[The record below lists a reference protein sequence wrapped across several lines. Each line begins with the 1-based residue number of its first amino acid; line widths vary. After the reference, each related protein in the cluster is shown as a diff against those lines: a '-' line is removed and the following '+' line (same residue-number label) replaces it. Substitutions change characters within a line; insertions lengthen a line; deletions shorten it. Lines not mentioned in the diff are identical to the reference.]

1 MSVWEAILLGVVQGV
16 TEFLPVSS
24 SGHLVLAQHFLNVS
38 EEGSDKGQALFFD
51 GVLHFGTMV
60 AVLLY
65 FRSGLR
71 QQLRQHLAGGGG
83 PGGVE
88 AERVW
93 PASWGEL
100 FRLGILVGLATL
112 PAFLAVVLRS
122 EQIKESF
129 NNPTMV
135 AVNFLILGAILI
147 LVSRLPSGPTVGPA
161 TTWWQALLIGVG
173 QACSALFRGLS
184 RSGMTI
190 STALLVG
197 LERTWA
203 VRFSFMMSVVASAGL
218 GGLGI
223 LKALRDPT
231 ASQWLT
237 AEFLGLTLL
246 GMVVSGVVG
255 YLTIAP
261 LIRLVRH
268 AHLWWFAVYLW
279 AVGAAVLLFKP
290 PATDKGGTP
299 QGPARTAT
307 ARGTAPHAARAPG
320 GSPSGPSSGSRPSS
334 PTAPSPA
341 PPPPAPG
348 GSRAGNAPATGD
360 RP

>member
-1 MSVWEAILLGVVQGV
+1 MSVWEAILLGIVQGI

-24 SGHLVLAQHFLNVS
+24 SGHLVLAQHFLNLS

-51 GVLHFGTMV
+51 GVLHLGTMV

-65 FRSGLR
+65 FRHGLR
-71 QQLRQHLAGGGG
+71 QQLRQHLASGGTAPANG
-83 PGGVE
+83 P

-93 PASWGEL
+93 PATWGEL
-100 FRLGILVGLATL
+100 FRLGILIGLATL
-112 PAFLAVVLRS
+112 PAVLAVLLRS
-122 EQIKESF
+122 DQIKESF

-135 AVNFLILGAILI
+135 AVNFLILGGILI
-147 LVSRLPSGPTVGPA
+147 LVSLLPSGPTVGPA

-173 QACSALFRGLS
+173 QAVSALFRGLS

-203 VRFSFMMSVVASAGL
+203 VRFSFMMSVIASAGL

-231 ASQWLT
+231 ARTWLT
-237 AEFLGLTLL
+237 PEFLGLTLL

-268 AHLWWFAVYLW
+268 AHLWWFSVYLW
-279 AVGAAVLLFKP
+279 VVGTAVLIYKP
-290 PATDKGGTP
+290 AANEGT
-299 QGPARTAT
+299 
-307 ARGTAPHAARAPG
+307 RA
-320 GSPSGPSSGSRPSS
+320 S
-334 PTAPSPA
+334 PTASASLSYGAENSASCSP
-341 PPPPAPG
+341 
-348 GSRAGNAPATGD
+348 GSGRFARGSQ
-360 RP
+360 